1 MVDVPSE
8 FSVSSAS
15 STRSEASSN
24 GTVIHTPSPAGPD
37 RQSSL
42 SPIRIGEILRI
53 PSTRTDLRG
62 IRDDALREHIWRQ
75 SLDYIPLSL
84 RHTGLER
91 FPQFQ
96 IPLSELR
103 PPQDSLP
110 NNPRPRQPIILDGSA
125 GWRARQR
132 GRTAANIAAARLL
145 EEMERLRQEEL
156 RIREDRRQIAYLLRR
171 SMMANQPIILNNIPP
186 PQMPVNA
193 DFPLRVLEDTEREN
207 VVNRLP
213 PHARQRSS
221 RVRQRFDQVREE
233 SEGTEGDPF
242 DEVNPSRR
250 GRNLPRWATYSNLSE
265 G

>member
-8 FSVSSAS
+8 FSVSSTS

-24 GTVIHTPSPAGPD
+24 GTVIHTPSPAEPD

-42 SPIRIGEILRI
+42 PPIRIGEILRT
-53 PSTRTDLRG
+53 PSMRADLPG
-62 IRDDALREHIWRQ
+62 IRNDTLPEHIWGQ
-75 SLDYIPLSL
+75 SLDDIPSWL
-84 RHTGLER
+84 RHILLDR

-96 IPLSELR
+96 RSLPGFW
-103 PPQDSLP
+103 PPQYPLP
-110 NNPRPRQPIILDGSA
+110 NNPRPRQPVILDGSA

-132 GRTAANIAAARLL
+132 GRTAVNITVARLQ
-145 EEMERLRQEEL
+145 EGMERLRQEEL
-156 RIREDRRQIAYLLRR
+156 RIREDRRHIANILRR
-171 SMMANQPIILNNIPP
+171 SMMANQPIIPNNIPP
-186 PQMPVNA
+186 PQMSVNA
-193 DFPLRVLEDTEREN
+193 DFPLRVLEDTERRN

-242 DEVNPSRR
+242 DEANPSRR
-250 GRNLPRWATYSNLSE
+250 GRNLPRWATYSSLSE